1 MIWVFV
7 IPVLGMCGQGGKDSH
22 QIIELLVSLYIH
34 VWECAFITSQDRGL
48 KNTLQE
54 LLVQRGVP
62 CLGCRLLWTPAKGP
76 SRTE

>member
-34 VWECAFITSQDRGL
+34 VWESHLSQ
-48 KNTLQE
+48 
-54 LLVQRGVP
+54 
-62 CLGCRLLWTPAKGP
+62 AK
-76 SRTE
+76 TEA